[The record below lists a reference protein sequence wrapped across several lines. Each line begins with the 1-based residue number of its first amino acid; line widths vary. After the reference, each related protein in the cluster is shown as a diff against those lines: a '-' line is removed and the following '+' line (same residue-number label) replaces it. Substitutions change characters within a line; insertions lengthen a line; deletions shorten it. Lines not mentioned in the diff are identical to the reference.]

1 MRVEIDAADA
11 RILDAVQDDAGL
23 STVELAARAGLSQ
36 SVCWRRLQ
44 RLRSEGVIRQE
55 SALLDRQKLGLETV
69 VYVQVKLS
77 AHGRAHL
84 SEFSDAVLGFPE
96 IQECHLLM
104 GAYDFLLKIVVEDIG
119 SYERFFLERL
129 SRTPGVQEFNSS
141 VAMSEVK
148 STTRLPVKAWPEG
161 RK

>member
-1 MRVEIDAADA
+1 MRIELDASDVK
-11 RILDAVQDDAGL
+11 ILDAMQDDATL

-55 SALLDRQKLGLETV
+55 SALLDREKLGLETL

-77 AHGRAHL
+77 VHGRANL
-84 SEFSDAVLGFPE
+84 SEFSDTMMAYPE
-96 IQECHLLM
+96 IQECHLVM

-129 SRTPGVQEFNSS
+129 SRTPGVQEFNSM

-148 STTRLPVKAWPEG
+148 STARLPVRAWPEG